1 MFHVYSKGTESNS
14 NLSQNM
20 GKGKYPR
27 IRKNQQNE
35 NRELLVTVV
44 IVVIIVLYRVKS
56 AGIKKSN
63 QEYRVE
69 GKSCNIGKQN

>member
-1 MFHVYSKGTESNS
+1 VWKNVSCVTVKGTESNS

-35 NRELLVTVV
+35 NREFLVTVV
-44 IVVIIVLYRVKS
+44 NVVIIVRYRVKW
-56 AGIKKSN
+56 AGRKK
-63 QEYRVE
+63 VE
-69 GKSCNIGKQN
+69 PGI